1 MHNSKPYWT
10 LSYIASTFT
19 GCISISAFSSS
30 VGIPIGITTSATGL
44 KFCPIAAGIKKYKS
58 IIKKKKK
65 KHDNIV
71 SLRKSNLNN
80 IKVLIFKALVD
91 AVISHDEFIWI
102 NNVRKEYND
111 MKEEIKFKD
120 CNSSSKILVYL

>member
-1 MHNSKPYWT
+1 MAEENISHGFT
-10 LSYIASTFT
+10 LKNIDETRNKMNWWVESTKRF
-19 GCISISAFSSS
+19 
-30 VGIPIGITTSATGL
+30 
-44 KFCPIAAGIKKYKS
+44 AGIKKYKS

-71 SLRKSNLNN
+71 SLGKSNLNN

-102 NNVRKEYND
+102 NNVQKEYND